1 MSQLWERIKT
11 GYLRIIDPLVAWLVA
26 RRVTPNVITTV
37 GTLTYVVG
45 GVIYATGHIR
55 TAGWWLGITAVFDVL
70 DGKVARATNRTTIF
84 GAFYD
89 STLDRVADGAV
100 LGGLA
105 VFFARNNTHGLV
117 PAWAATPMVVVSV
130 LGIIGAFLTSYTR
143 ARAESLGID
152 AKVGLMQRP
161 ERVVLLS
168 APQAFFGLTLE
179 GYVLMF
185 IVTLLTVTSWITA
198 AQRMVF
204 VYRVTLPIDRGLT
217 PAEVVP
223 AALVRAPRGPGA
235 PS

>member
-55 TAGWWLGITAVFDVL
+55 TAGWWLGLTAVFDVL

-105 VFFARNNTHGLV
+105 VFFARNTTHGLV

>member
-1 MSQLWERIKT
+1 M
-11 GYLRIIDPLVAWLVA
+11 
-26 RRVTPNVITTV
+26 V
-37 GTLTYVVG
+37 G
-45 GVIYATGHIR
+45 
-55 TAGWWLGITAVFDVL
+55 
-70 DGKVARATNRTTIF
+70 
-84 GAFYD
+84 
-89 STLDRVADGAV
+89 
-100 LGGLA
+100 
-105 VFFARNNTHGLV
+105 
-117 PAWAATPMVVVSV
+117 VSI
-130 LGIIGAFLTSYTR
+130 LGIIGAFRTSYTR

-168 APQAFFGLTLE
+168 APQAFFGLTLH
-179 GYVLMF
+179 GYALMF

-198 AQRMVF
+198 VQRMLY

>member
-1 MSQLWERIKT
+1 
-11 GYLRIIDPLVAWLVA
+11 
-26 RRVTPNVITTV
+26 
-37 GTLTYVVG
+37 
-45 GVIYATGHIR
+45 
-55 TAGWWLGITAVFDVL
+55 
-70 DGKVARATNRTTIF
+70 
-84 GAFYD
+84 
-89 STLDRVADGAV
+89 
-100 LGGLA
+100 
-105 VFFARNNTHGLV
+105 
-117 PAWAATPMVVVSV
+117 MVVVSV

>member
-1 MSQLWERIKT
+1 MSHLWERIKT

-55 TAGWWLGITAVFDVL
+55 TAGWWLGLTAVFDVL

-105 VFFARNNTHGLV
+105 VFFARNGTLGLL
-117 PAWAATPMVVVSV
+117 PPWAGTPMVTMAI
-130 LGIIGAFLTSYTR
+130 LGVIGAFLTSYTR

-168 APQAFFGLTLE
+168 APQAFFGLTLD

-185 IVTLLTVTSWITA
+185 IVTLLTVTSWVTA
-198 AQRMVF
+198 VQRMLF